1 MILKKKLIK
10 LTYEYRIALTITIIL
25 IIIVG
30 VWGLGFMLAG
40 DRLEINMHGNILTNS
55 AGQYRFYLINVCAL
69 KGSPVTIEDIKIK
82 GYTGLELMATSFYV
96 GSYDDIPFKVEEEEL
111 NDFLPMLSDYRGQE
125 ISPLP
130 FEEGA
135 VTHIVFVFKITDDY
149 AKGPGL
155 ATITYRWGP
164 FKREQSFG
172 RDYTK

>member
-1 MILKKKLIK
+1 MILKKKLIT
-10 LTYEYRIALTITIIL
+10 LMYEYRIALIITIIL
-25 IIIVG
+25 ILIVG

-40 DRLEINMHGNILTNS
+40 DRLDMHMYGNTLTNL
-55 AGQYRFYLINVCAL
+55 AGQYKIYLLDVFAD
-69 KGSPVTIEDIKIK
+69 KGSPVIIEDIEIE
-82 GYTGLELMATSFYV
+82 GYVGLELMTTSFYV
-96 GSYDDIPFKVEEEEL
+96 GSGYDIPYNAEEEDL
-111 NDFLPMLSDYRGQE
+111 NDILPMLSDYRGQE

-130 FEEGA
+130 FEKGA
-135 VTHIVFVFKITDDY
+135 VTYIVFIFKITEDY